1 MSRYDLAGKVV
12 LITGG
17 ARGIGF
23 ETARIA
29 YRRGASVA
37 LVDLDTAMAEEAA
50 EKIGERAIG
59 IGANVTDAEEIETA
73 VNWAAERFGKVDVV
87 IANAGVTPPKTTT
100 RAISTEDWER
110 VVEVN
115 VMGVWRTVRAGLPHV
130 VANQGQ
136 MVLIAS
142 SYAHVNGTLNSSYAV
157 SKASVEALGRALRVE
172 LAAHGASATVAYF
185 GYVKTGLI
193 SEVFDNDLADEFRK
207 EIAPDFLT
215 RQITVD
221 KAAGALVD
229 GIEKRAARVIE
240 PWIWRPIFYLRG
252 LIGPLSDK
260 RLDEDPKVGEF
271 IHRFEERDMKA
282 EQ

>member
-17 ARGIGF
+17 ARGIGL

-29 YRRGASVA
+29 YRRGASVV
-37 LVDLDTAMAEEAA
+37 LVDLDPAQAEEAA
-50 EKIGERAIG
+50 AGIGDRALG
-59 IGANVTDAEEIETA
+59 IGANVTDAGEIEGA
-73 VNWAAERFGKVDVV
+73 VRAAAERFGKVDVV

-115 VMGVWRTVRAGLPHV
+115 VMGVWRTVRAGLPEV

-142 SYAHVNGTLNSSYAV
+142 SYAHVNGMVNSSYAV
-157 SKASVEALGRALRVE
+157 SKSAVEALGRALRVE
-172 LAAHGASATVAYF
+172 LAAHGASASVAYF

-193 SEVFDNDLADEFRK
+193 SEVFENDLADEFRK
-207 EIAPDFLT
+207 VVAPVFLT
-215 RQITVD
+215 KQISVD
-221 KAAGALVD
+221 QAARALVD
-229 GIEKRAARVIE
+229 GIEKRSARVIE
-240 PWIWRPIFYLRG
+240 PPVWRPMFYLRG

-260 RLDEDPKVGEF
+260 RLEEDPEVAGY
-271 IHRFEERDMKA
+271 IHRFEERDMRPGS
-282 EQ
+282 